1 MGLLWLFIFLCCLV
15 LALLI
20 AGWFERRRR

>member
-1 MGLLWLFIFLCCLV
+1 MRGMIAAAFVGLGV

-20 AGWFERRRR
+20 AGWNCVAV